1 MRIWKRVCALA
12 LAALLVLPTA
22 VSAQTFTD
30 LPTTH
35 WAYADMIQAADLGV
49 IQGLGD
55 GRIDPSG
62 ALS

>member
-22 VSAQTFTD
+22 VSAQAFTD

-35 WAYADMIQAADLGV
+35 
-49 IQGLGD
+49 
-55 GRIDPSG
+55 
-62 ALS
+62 